1 MQADLTWG
9 NVARVWWLLA
19 WRSAIG
25 GALLG
30 MVIGFVLGFVGT
42 ILGYNQNAIGAVIV
56 VLSVC
61 AALMWSMV
69 VVKMMLKKQYRG
81 FHLSIVKS
89 ALE

>member
-1 MQADLTWG
+1 
-9 NVARVWWLLA
+9 
-19 WRSAIG
+19 
-25 GALLG
+25 

-56 VLSVC
+56 VLSVS
-61 AALMWSMV
+61 AALMWSMA

-81 FHLSIVKS
+81 FHLSIVNS